1 MTAASAIAALQ
12 EAGSKLS
19 RDMIKSSYRAFAKV
33 CELCVEL
40 IRQFYTEPRTFRI
53 TGEKGGED
61 FTTYASGGIQEQ
73 SLPEYGMES
82 ARKPVFDLK
91 IKSQKSSPFSRIAQN
106 ETAKELYGMGIF
118 QPANADQALM
128 VLDMMD
134 FEGKAQVVEKVRGNG
149 TMYQQMQ
156 QMAQQLQQLSLIV
169 DRLTGS
175 GLTQAMDAPVTGQ
188 AGSPDA
194 GGKASPLTAAVQGGA
209 GVTATTARD
218 KAQQAAQPR

>member
-1 MTAASAIAALQ
+1 
-12 EAGSKLS
+12 
-19 RDMIKSSYRAFAKV
+19 
-33 CELCVEL
+33 
-40 IRQFYTEPRTFRI
+40 
-53 TGEKGGED
+53 
-61 FTTYASGGIQEQ
+61 
-73 SLPEYGMES
+73 
-82 ARKPVFDLK
+82 
-91 IKSQKSSPFSRIAQN
+91 
-106 ETAKELYGMGIF
+106 MGII

-156 QMAQQLQQLSLIV
+156 QMAQQLQQLSVIV

-188 AGSPDA
+188 AGDPGA

>member
-1 MTAASAIAALQ
+1 MCI
-12 EAGSKLS
+12 
-19 RDMIKSSYRAFAKV
+19 RDRV

-53 TGEKGGED
+53 TGERGGDD

-73 SLPEYGMES
+73 RLPEYGMES

-134 FEGKAQVVEKVRGNG
+134 FEGKAQVVEKAVSYTHIDVYKRQIE
-149 TMYQQMQ
+149 TICFEVQ
-156 QMAQQLQQLSLIV
+156 V
-169 DRLTGS
+169 
-175 GLTQAMDAPVTGQ
+175 GL
-188 AGSPDA
+188 
-194 GGKASPLTAAVQGGA
+194 A
-209 GVTATTARD
+209 GVLVPGKGSVERRD
-218 KAQQAAQPR
+218 LEDRE

>member
-1 MTAASAIAALQ
+1 
-12 EAGSKLS
+12 
-19 RDMIKSSYRAFAKV
+19 
-33 CELCVEL
+33 
-40 IRQFYTEPRTFRI
+40 
-53 TGEKGGED
+53 
-61 FTTYASGGIQEQ
+61 
-73 SLPEYGMES
+73 MES

-91 IKSQKSSPFSRIAQN
+91 IKSQKNSPFSRIAQN

-175 GLTQAMDAPVTGQ
+175 G
-188 AGSPDA
+188 
-194 GGKASPLTAAVQGGA
+194 
-209 GVTATTARD
+209 
-218 KAQQAAQPR
+218 

>member
-1 MTAASAIAALQ
+1 
-12 EAGSKLS
+12 
-19 RDMIKSSYRAFAKV
+19 MIKSSYRAFAKV

-91 IKSQKSSPFSRIAQN
+91 IKSQKNSPFSRIAQN

-118 QPANADQALM
+118 SRPT
-128 VLDMMD
+128 
-134 FEGKAQVVEKVRGNG
+134 R
-149 TMYQQMQ
+149 T
-156 QMAQQLQQLSLIV
+156 
-169 DRLTGS
+169 R
-175 GLTQAMDAPVTGQ
+175 
-188 AGSPDA
+188 PD
-194 GGKASPLTAAVQGGA
+194 GA
-209 GVTATTARD
+209 GHD
-218 KAQQAAQPR
+218 GL